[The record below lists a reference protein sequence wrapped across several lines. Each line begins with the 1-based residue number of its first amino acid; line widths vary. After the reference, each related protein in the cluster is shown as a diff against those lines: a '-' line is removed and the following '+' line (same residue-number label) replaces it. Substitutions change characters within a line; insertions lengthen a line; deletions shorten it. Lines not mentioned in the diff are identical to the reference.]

1 MSQIKKKLG
10 KAYYVYIIN
19 DQKAELARIKSQNRL
34 VISEK
39 DTEIGELRLQLL

>member
-19 DQKAELARIKSQNRL
+19 DQKAELAKSLIITNGH
-34 VISEK
+34 E
-39 DTEIGELRLQLL
+39 